1 MVPQSP
7 SIQSFSKSEMSIP
20 RQSSTVPY
28 DSGDGFTIAELEMA
42 LHPATRSWE
51 PRKQYHSLQIDE
63 LTPGPQYVTVTGRVI
78 NLYDSQKS
86 SQLPYGCSRALVRD
100 DTGVLLVR
108 LWYAKIYY
116 QLCLGQL
123 VKIWTTN
130 ISLVE
135 SGGGTSSIQSAIHST
150 TLHPERNANCHFE
163 VDKNSENTTLL
174 RKPLGYD
181 EGEQLAGLMTLKN
194 YFDGGHEVIGSKILL
209 CVKSIGS
216 RKQVTT
222 KKGIELEL
230 LNVIVFD
237 DTQDAMLSLCGGLTA
252 SAASW
257 ETGHTLL
264 LLSNP
269 DFRIEKRL
277 ILCVNFVTQ
286 VDVDPDMKDAHWLRA
301 FAKRLNM
308 KEAINVPFPDG
319 EDFMGYLSVVVL
331 EMNIVAMHQRHKLF
345 CAEWYI
351 GTLID
356 ETGAISSGK
365 LVLSTEAWEQLL
377 GRTAGQLARTDAQE
391 LNVIAIHGL
400 GGDAFTTW
408 TDQDGHM
415 WLRDTLPRNLPHS
428 KIWTYGYDSAVAWSG
443 SVSGI
448 QDFARDLLERLLG
461 IQTAAG
467 QPERPQIF
475 ICHSLG
481 GIVIKR
487 ALVSA
492 RALPVYDP
500 VRRNVKAIVFMG
512 TPHKG
517 SRLSSYL
524 TPLSRI
530 INGLIPTSPIRS
542 DLIGN
547 LQVLSRTLSE
557 VTELSVQALNEI
569 TVVSFYEQKRLKG
582 VNSLAMIQRQQV
594 VEPASAIL
602 GNERAIP
609 INADHRSMVR
619 FSPHEP
625 EKYRPVK
632 NVLKG
637 IVGKIEA
644 DTTPDSKTLEYLQ
657 KLHCIDYENL
667 LTEST
672 QPYTGTGTWL
682 FESRPFRHWATE
694 ARSSM
699 CLVRGHAGFGKT
711 VIARSIVENSKLRTD
726 RVVDLA
732 PFGTS
737 VVLHYFFRNDKP
749 ETVSQ
754 LSLLRSLLHQLL
766 LAFPNVWSTIEYHHN
781 KTVGA
786 SAALRGEFDYR
797 SEWLWNALEDVLGLQ
812 TSEHALLV
820 LDGLDEA
827 DAWEAS
833 SILKELLNMTRSLN
847 ESLRRARIK
856 ILVFSRPNYDIEK
869 QCSGKHVTLLE
880 MGRDQTLDDLRTF
893 VSAIVPDY
901 GRDNHFPE
909 SAISKIQDRILIG
922 ANGMFLWAHLAWEHF
937 KEGVI
942 VWSREKINSQ
952 LDSLGQLPRG
962 LGKLYGRLLKSI
974 DKRARAELDP
984 IFALVCAAARQL
996 GCDELGE
1003 FLAMESWH
1011 RNASEIDAPF
1021 AIEATLLKLCPNLF
1035 KIDLNGTVSF
1045 VHLSLKTFLLEE
1057 LLQLDSHVIH
1067 RDLAR
1072 KCLQYLGL
1080 EDFKRDVIVDARRSQ
1095 DDECF
1100 LRQRYVL
1107 YDYCASF
1114 LKFHMEQV
1122 PYTDPIWLKYAKI
1135 VQNPDVFH
1143 AISEP
1148 NHGMWS
1154 HATCGYS
1161 TFHAET
1167 PLRHVL
1173 RLDALDLVR
1182 SFILEGYDVDE
1193 HLSSSTALHKY
1204 FGDRK
1209 KASLLLEMGANPNAT
1224 DGMYRT
1230 VLHLAISCQ
1239 NLNLVKEFLSL
1250 PDIDVNAQD
1259 TRGDTPLHYQ
1269 VSLGSFPTLLYDPR
1283 VDVNQLNRAGLS
1295 PLATSALWGD
1305 KTTFQDF
1312 VECPGFTL
1320 GTDPGT
1326 LSPLICA
1333 AQQDW
1338 KDLTLQLLTKVPDA
1352 STHRGLDGKGI
1363 VHWAVINEWDDVLQA
1378 AVTHAKAKVNATDYS
1393 GKTGLHY
1400 AAQLGLYKMVRQ
1412 LLRHGASA
1420 RSQDNFG
1427 RTPVHTAAV
1436 EGFADVLRPLL
1447 LESDFDPDDADQ
1459 QKRCVVH
1466 WAASCDWDYL
1476 MKIVLELPEIDVKK
1490 RDHHGRTASHVAA
1503 LCGCPN
1509 VLRVMIEYDVF
1520 DASDTDAFSNTS
1532 LHLAARGQSLTA
1544 VEILLPHFAMFKD
1557 RVNRWGQ
1564 TARDVAVAYG
1574 SHEIEAIL
1582 RHEGFRIKAPPVT
1595 RIGASYK
1602 PLYEPELPYHQ
1613 TPDHLALVRYDLE
1626 RARRA
1631 YDESEERTESRDRRI
1646 PERRKHE
1653 RDRWYFD

>member
-1 MVPQSP
+1 MLRDEHRQDRRS
-7 SIQSFSKSEMSIP
+7 SKRST
-20 RQSSTVPY
+20 RSST
-28 DSGDGFTIAELEMA
+28 
-42 LHPATRSWE
+42 
-51 PRKQYHSLQIDE
+51 KQSEERTEKHGLFSLNS
-63 LTPGPQYVTVTGRVI
+63 PKR
-78 NLYDSQKS
+78 
-86 SQLPYGCSRALVRD
+86 
-100 DTGVLLVR
+100 
-108 LWYAKIYY
+108 
-116 QLCLGQL
+116 
-123 VKIWTTN
+123 
-130 ISLVE
+130 
-135 SGGGTSSIQSAIHST
+135 
-150 TLHPERNANCHFE
+150 HFN
-163 VDKNSENTTLL
+163 D
-174 RKPLGYD
+174 
-181 EGEQLAGLMTLKN
+181 
-194 YFDGGHEVIGSKILL
+194 
-209 CVKSIGS
+209 
-216 RKQVTT
+216 
-222 KKGIELEL
+222 
-230 LNVIVFD
+230 
-237 DTQDAMLSLCGGLTA
+237 
-252 SAASW
+252 
-257 ETGHTLL
+257 
-264 LLSNP
+264 
-269 DFRIEKRL
+269 
-277 ILCVNFVTQ
+277 
-286 VDVDPDMKDAHWLRA
+286 
-301 FAKRLNM
+301 
-308 KEAINVPFPDG
+308 
-319 EDFMGYLSVVVL
+319 
-331 EMNIVAMHQRHKLF
+331 
-345 CAEWYI
+345 
-351 GTLID
+351 
-356 ETGAISSGK
+356 
-365 LVLSTEAWEQLL
+365 
-377 GRTAGQLARTDAQE
+377 
-391 LNVIAIHGL
+391 VIAIHGL

-428 KIWTYGYDSAVAWSG
+428 RIWTYGYDSAVAWSG

-492 RALPVYDP
+492 SALPVYDP
-500 VRRNVKAIVFMG
+500 VRRNIKAIVFMG

-530 INGLIPTSPIRS
+530 VNGLIPTSPIRS

-547 LQVLSRTLSE
+547 LQVLSRALSE

-582 VNSLAMIQRQQV
+582 VNSLV

-619 FSPHEP
+619 FSPREP
-625 EKYRPVK
+625 EKYRPLK

-637 IVGKIEA
+637 IVSKIEA
-644 DTTPDSKTLEYLQ
+644 DTTPDSKALEYLQ
-657 KLHCIDYENL
+657 KLHCIDYETL
-667 LTEST
+667 LTESA

-682 FESRPFRHWATE
+682 FESQPFRKWATE

-711 VIARSIVENSKLRTD
+711 VIARSIVENCKLRTD

-749 ETVSQ
+749 ETLSP

-766 LAFPNVWSTIEYHHN
+766 LAFPNVWSTIEYNHN
-781 KTVGA
+781 KTMGA
-786 SAALRGEFDYR
+786 SVALRGQFEFS

-812 TSEHALLV
+812 TSEHTLLV

-827 DAWEAS
+827 DAREAS
-833 SILKELLNMTRSLN
+833 SILRELLKLIRSLN
-847 ESLRRARIK
+847 ESFRRTRIK

-869 QCSGKHVTLLE
+869 QRSGEHVTLLE
-880 MGRDQTLDDLRTF
+880 MGYDQTFRDLRTF
-893 VSAIVPDY
+893 VSAVVPEY
-901 GRDNHFPE
+901 GRENHFPE
-909 SAISKIQDRILIG
+909 SAISKIQDRILKG

-937 KEGVI
+937 KEGVV
-942 VWSREKINSQ
+942 VWSREKINRQ

-962 LGKLYGRLLKSI
+962 LGKLYRRLLKSI
-974 DKRARAELDP
+974 DKRARVELDP
-984 IFALVCAAARQL
+984 IFIHVCAAARQL
-996 GCDELGE
+996 RCDELGE
-1003 FLAMESWH
+1003 MLAMESWH

-1035 KIDLNGTVSF
+1035 KIDLDGTVSF
-1045 VHLSLKTFLLEE
+1045 VHLSLKTFLFDE
-1057 LLQLDSHVIH
+1057 LLQLDSQVIH
-1067 RDLAR
+1067 RDLAG
-1072 KCLQYLGL
+1072 KCLQYLGFD
-1080 EDFKRDVIVDARRSQ
+1080 DFKRDVTVDSTRSNE
-1095 DDECF
+1095 DECL
-1100 LRQRYVL
+1100 LRQRYLL

-1135 VQNPDVFH
+1135 VQDRAVFH

-1148 NHGMWS
+1148 NHRLWG
-1154 HATCGYS
+1154 HAACLGCS
-1161 TFHAET
+1161 NFHAET

-1173 RLDALDLVR
+1173 RLEALDLVR

-1193 HLSSSTALHKY
+1193 QVSSSTALQTY
-1204 FGDRK
+1204 FGDRD
-1209 KASLLLEMGANPNAT
+1209 KASLLLEMGANPNVKN
-1224 DGMYRT
+1224 GMHKT
-1230 VLHLAISCQ
+1230 VLHLAISSQ
-1239 NLNLVKEFLSL
+1239 NPNLVKEFLAL

-1259 TRGDTPLHYQ
+1259 IKGDTPLHYQ
-1269 VSLGSFPTLLYDPR
+1269 VSVGSFPTLLYDPR
-1283 VDVNQLNRAGLS
+1283 VDVNKLNGAGLS

-1305 KTTFQDF
+1305 KTTFRDF
-1312 VECPGFTL
+1312 VECPAFTL
-1320 GTDPGT
+1320 GPDPGT

-1338 KDLTLQLLTKVPDA
+1338 KHLTLQLLTKLPDA
-1352 STHRGLDGKGI
+1352 SMHRGLDGKGI

-1378 AVTHAKAKVNATDYS
+1378 AVTYAKAKVNAMDYS
-1393 GKTGLHY
+1393 GKTALHY

-1447 LESDFDPDDADQ
+1447 LESDFDTDDADQ
-1459 QKRCVVH
+1459 QKRCLIH

-1476 MKIVLELPEIDVKK
+1476 MKIVLELPEIDLKK
-1490 RDHHGRTASHVAA
+1490 RDHHGRTAFHVAA

-1509 VLRVMIEYDVF
+1509 VLRAMIDYDVF
-1520 DASDTDAFSNTS
+1520 DATDTDAFSNTS

-1544 VEILLPHFAMFKD
+1544 VKILLPHFSMFKD
-1557 RVNRWGQ
+1557 RVNCWGQ

-1574 SHEIEAIL
+1574 SYAIEATL
-1582 RHEGFRIKAPPVT
+1582 ECEGFRIKAPPNT
-1595 RIGASYK
+1595 WIGTSYK
-1602 PLYEPELPYHQ
+1602 PLYQPELPYHQ
-1613 TPDHLALVRYDLE
+1613 TPDHLALVPYDHE

-1631 YDESEERTESRDRRI
+1631 YDEAEERIENRDQKL

-1653 RDRWYFD
+1653 RDRSPKSWYFD